1 MSKPRIALKVRD
13 LPTSIAFYVDVM
25 DFKLADAQSSSDLAY
40 LLDTDGDQM
49 LLAGPGIED
58 VKSYLDDPRIV
69 FKPGDTLDIH
79 ETDFAARLDTL
90 SKKDLPDLRI
100 EENSS
105 GDRKLILQDPNGYVI
120 VFIAPTRRSAEET
133 C

>member
-13 LPTSIAFYVDVM
+13 LPTSIAFYVEVM
-25 DFKLADAQSSSDLAY
+25 DFKLADAQSSPDLAY

-69 FKPGDTLDIH
+69 FKPGDTLDIY
-79 ETDFAARLDTL
+79 ETDFAARLDAL
-90 SKKDLPDLRI
+90 LKKDLTDLRI
-100 EENSS
+100 EENPS

-120 VFIAPTRRSAEET
+120 VFIAPKDAQ
-133 C
+133 